1 MDTITFPPTQLPFDA
16 HELARQFLRR
26 VLPAEG
32 MYFAGVKSK
41 RGSWRDSPHQTIEDL
56 CTHLLEAGLDGG
68 DAYFAVASF
77 SSNTARKAENVREL
91 RSFRIEI
98 DYGAEGHAVPG
109 YRDVREALE
118 ALEAFCSTMGLP
130 DPMVIKSG
138 GGLHAYWPLKEPILR
153 ELWHRYAEGL
163 KAACHK
169 YGLKAGHEC
178 TSDAARVLRLPGTTN
193 HKIPGKPRPVTL
205 DPRYLEIEPYDL
217 AQFDMLLG
225 YAPASGAG
233 RVASTMGPPMPPRPA
248 HLGAYVPNPA
258 AFPEHHDIVSIGGCL
273 SCGVV
278 KLFTETGD
286 CCEPTW
292 MRLAALFHYIKDG
305 ERLFHEYSER
315 SYPGYDRGK
324 CQAKYD
330 RAGGLTGPPLCAGFR
345 DRTDGRTRAICLAC
359 PHLDAIVTP
368 LALGRSAETATTG
381 ANDGGAKPGAL
392 IWEMTAGGAKKPK
405 SYANT
410 ALAIEQLGITGHHD
424 TFHDHKVIGGDL
436 PENLGPELGDAVV
449 RAVREMIVAR
459 FKFDPGKE
467 NVQEALERLC
477 EKTRVNPVRDYLDC
491 LKWDGTPRIDRLFV
505 DYFGAEDTPLN
516 RAFGRKA
523 LLSAVRRARH
533 PGCKFDCMPVIE
545 APQGAGKSRAVRALA
560 VRDVNFSDQP
570 IRWDDPKQQLEAVSS
585 AWIYEVG
592 ELVGLKKAD
601 VESIKNFL
609 SRQEDRVRPAYGRF
623 IVTRPRHCVFIGTS
637 NGGVGAGYLTDPTGA
652 RRFWPVRAGQIDVE
666 AIERDRD
673 QLWAEAATAEA
684 KGRLSTLARRC
695 TEPRNSSRSF
705 GEPRTCGRT
714 YLRMSKASCRRTG
727 CFTA

>member
-1 MDTITFPPTQLPFDA
+1 
-16 HELARQFLRR
+16 
-26 VLPAEG
+26 
-32 MYFAGVKSK
+32 
-41 RGSWRDSPHQTIEDL
+41 
-56 CTHLLEAGLDGG
+56 
-68 DAYFAVASF
+68 
-77 SSNTARKAENVREL
+77 
-91 RSFRIEI
+91 
-98 DYGAEGHAVPG
+98 
-109 YRDVREALE
+109 
-118 ALEAFCSTMGLP
+118 
-130 DPMVIKSG
+130 
-138 GGLHAYWPLKEPILR
+138 
-153 ELWHRYAEGL
+153 
-163 KAACHK
+163 
-169 YGLKAGHEC
+169 
-178 TSDAARVLRLPGTTN
+178 
-193 HKIPGKPRPVTL
+193 
-205 DPRYLEIEPYDL
+205 
-217 AQFDMLLG
+217 
-225 YAPASGAG
+225 
-233 RVASTMGPPMPPRPA
+233 MPPRPA
-248 HLGAYVPNPA
+248 HLGPYVPNPA
-258 AFPEHHDIVSIGGCL
+258 AFPEHHDIVSIERLLG
-273 SCGVV
+273 CGVV

-315 SYPGYDRGK
+315 SYPGYDHAK

-345 DRTDGRTRAICLAC
+345 DSTDQKTREICLAC

-368 LALGRSAETATTG
+368 LALGRSDERVAVETATTG
-381 ANDGGAKPGAL
+381 ANSGGAKPGAL
-392 IWEMTAGGAKKPK
+392 IWEMTASGAKKPK

-424 TFHDHKVIGGDL
+424 AFHDHKVIGGDL

-477 EKTRVNPVRDYLDC
+477 EKTRVNPVRDYLDS
-491 LKWDGTPRIDRLFV
+491 LKWDGAPRIDRLFV

-516 RAFGRKA
+516 RAFGRKT
-523 LLSAVRRARH
+523 LLAAVRRARH

-601 VESIKNFL
+601 VENVKNFL

-684 KGRLSTLARRC
+684 RGETLDIGPALYGAARVQQELRRAPDLWTDILANVKGELSKDGLFYRISTVDLLGLHLNIPSAQMARTTYTRLVTVMKSLGWEGPKDVRILDRSKDEKGAERVAKGYERSTGPSP
-695 TEPRNSSRSF
+695 E
-705 GEPRTCGRT
+705 TCGT
-714 YLRMSKASCRRTG
+714 
-727 CFTA
+727 